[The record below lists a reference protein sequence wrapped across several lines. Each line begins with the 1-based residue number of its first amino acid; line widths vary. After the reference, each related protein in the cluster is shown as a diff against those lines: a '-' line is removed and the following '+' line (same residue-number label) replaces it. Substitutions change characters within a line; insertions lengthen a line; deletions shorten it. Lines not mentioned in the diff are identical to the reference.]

1 VVNWHSA
8 PNWDV
13 YNFQMKFRDILRNV
27 DTLTTSGD
35 AEITGITYDSRKV
48 KPGFLFLAMR
58 GESSD
63 GNRFV
68 GAALRAG
75 ASGVLTDSEITVA
88 PGNIA
93 IARVA
98 HGRRALA
105 KVSANFYGR
114 PADHLKLTGVTGT
127 NGKTTTTFLI
137 EHILRSAGRSVAM
150 IGTIEYHVAGR
161 VLAAPHTT
169 PESLELNATF
179 AEAVQ
184 AGAMEAVMEVSSH
197 ALEQGRVY
205 GLHYAV
211 AVFTNLT
218 RDHLDYHQS
227 MEAYFAAKAKLFQG
241 DGAAPPVIAVIN
253 EDDEYGSKLRD
264 IAQESGSAV
273 IGYGLHAARATAE
286 NIVYSPIGTRFKLR
300 LGDETIGCES
310 RLIGEINVYNVVAA
324 SAAAYARGCSLDQI
338 RDAIASFTRVP
349 GRFERID
356 CGQPFIV
363 VVDYAHTDDAL
374 RNLTRIARQLLAQ
387 QKSGGRIITLFGCGG
402 DRDRAKRPLMARAA
416 GEGSDFVVLT
426 SDNPR
431 SEDPQAIIADALPG
445 LAQTGSRHVVELD
458 RRKAI
463 AIAISEAGP
472 GDIVLIAGKGHE
484 KYQITREGTFP
495 FDDVQVAREALAQ
508 AGYQA
513 VREGAPVA

>member
-1 VVNWHSA
+1 
-8 PNWDV
+8 
-13 YNFQMKFRDILRNV
+13 MKFRDILRHV
-27 DTLTTSGD
+27 QALAISGD
-35 AEITGITYDSRKV
+35 AEINGVAYDSRKV
-48 KPGFLFLAMR
+48 MPEFLFFAMR

-68 GAALRAG
+68 DSALRAG
-75 ASGVLTDSEITVA
+75 AAGIVTDSETTVA
-88 PGNIA
+88 PPNIA
-93 IARVA
+93 FARVA

-105 KVSANFYGR
+105 RISANFFGR
-114 PADHLKLTGVTGT
+114 PADRLKLTGVTGT

-137 EHILRSAGRSVAM
+137 EHILHTADRSAAM

-179 AEAVQ
+179 AEALQ
-184 AGAMEAVMEVSSH
+184 AGTTETVMEVSSH

-205 GLHYAV
+205 GLHYDV

-241 DGAAPPVIAVIN
+241 DGASPPSVAVVN
-253 EDDEYGSKLRD
+253 EDDEYGIKLRD
-264 IAQESGSAV
+264 IARESGSEV
-273 IGYGLHAARATAE
+273 IGYGLHGARATAE
-286 NIVYSPIGTRFKLR
+286 NIEYSPTGTRFELR

-310 RLIGEINVYNVVAA
+310 RLIGEINVYNVLAA
-324 SAAAYARGCSLDQI
+324 SAAAYARGCALAQI

-402 DRDRAKRPLMARAA
+402 DRDRTKRPLMARAA

-431 SEDPQAIIADALPG
+431 SEDPQKIIANALPG
-445 LAQTGSRHVVELD
+445 LTQTGSRHVVEPD

-463 AIAISEAGP
+463 AIAVSEARA

-508 AGYQA
+508 AGYQR
-513 VREGAPVA
+513 VCEGAPGA

>member
-1 VVNWHSA
+1 
-8 PNWDV
+8 
-13 YNFQMKFRDILRNV
+13 MKFRDILSNLQ
-27 DTLTTSGD
+27 TLAASGD
-35 AEITGITYDSRKV
+35 AEITGIAYDSRKV
-48 KPGFLFLAMR
+48 KPGFLFFAMR

-68 GAALRAG
+68 DAALRAG
-75 ASGVLTDSEITVA
+75 ATGLVTDSETTAA
-88 PGNIA
+88 PANIA
-93 IARVA
+93 FARVA

-205 GLHYAV
+205 GLHYDV

-241 DGAAPPVIAVIN
+241 DGAAPPAVAIIN
-253 EDDEYGSKLRD
+253 EDDEYGIKLRNVV
-264 IAQESGSAV
+264 QGSGSEV
-273 IGYGLHAARATAE
+273 IGYGLHDARVTAAKV
-286 NIVYSPIGTRFKLR
+286 VYSPTGTRFDMR
-300 LGDETIGCES
+300 LGDEIISCES
-310 RLIGEINVYNVVAA
+310 PLIGEINVYNVLAA
-324 SAAAYARGCSLDQI
+324 SGAAYARGCSLEQI
-338 RDAIASFTRVP
+338 RDAVASFTRVP

-374 RNLTRIARQLLAQ
+374 RNLTRIARQLLARQ
-387 QKSGGRIITLFGCGG
+387 NSGGRIITLFGCGG

-445 LAQTGSRHVVELD
+445 LAQTGSRHVVEPD

-463 AIAISEAGP
+463 AIAISEARP

>member
-1 VVNWHSA
+1 
-8 PNWDV
+8 
-13 YNFQMKFRDILRNV
+13 MKFREILRNV
-27 DTLTTSGD
+27 ETLAASGD
-35 AEITGITYDSRKV
+35 AEIAGVAYDSRKV

-63 GNRFV
+63 GNRFIDAAV
-68 GAALRAG
+68 RGGAVAL
-75 ASGVLTDSEITVA
+75 VTDSDIARA
-88 PGNIA
+88 PEAIA
-93 IARVA
+93 FARVA
-98 HGRRALA
+98 HGRHALA
-105 KVSANFYGR
+105 GISANFYGQ
-114 PADHLKLTGVTGT
+114 PADRLKLTGVTGT
-127 NGKTTTTFLI
+127 NGKTTTTFLA
-137 EHILRSAGRSVAM
+137 EHILRASGRYVAL
-150 IGTIEYHVAGR
+150 IGTIEYRVGDR
-161 VLAAPHTT
+161 VLPAPHTT

-179 AEAVQ
+179 AEALQ
-184 AGAMEAVMEVSSH
+184 AGASEAVMEVSSH
-197 ALEQGRVY
+197 ALEQGRTY
-205 GLHYAV
+205 GLHYDI

-241 DGAAPPVIAVIN
+241 DGAAPPAVAVVN
-253 EDDEYGSKLRD
+253 EDDECGIKLRE
-264 IAQESGSAV
+264 IAQQSGSQV
-273 IGYGLHAARATAE
+273 MGYGLHDARATAG
-286 NIVYSPIGTRFKLR
+286 NIVYSATGTRFQMR
-300 LGDETIGCES
+300 LGDEMIGCES
-310 RLIGEINVYNVVAA
+310 RLIGEINVYNVLAA
-324 SAAAYARGCSLDQI
+324 STAAYARGCSLEQI

-349 GRFERID
+349 GRFERVD

-374 RNLTRIARQLLAQ
+374 RNLTRIAHQLLAR

-431 SEDPQAIIADALPG
+431 SEEPQAIIADALPG
-445 LAQTGSRHVVELD
+445 LVQTRSRHVIEPD

-463 AIAISEAGP
+463 GIAINQARA

-484 KYQITREGTFP
+484 KYQITREGAFP

-508 AGYQA
+508 AGYLG

>member
-1 VVNWHSA
+1 
-8 PNWDV
+8 
-13 YNFQMKFRDILRNV
+13 MKFRDIMRNV
-27 DTLTTSGD
+27 ETLTISGD
-35 AEITGITYDSRKV
+35 AEITGIAYDSRKV

-68 GAALRAG
+68 DAALRAG
-75 ASGVLTDSEITVA
+75 ATGVVTDSETTVA
-88 PGNIA
+88 PANIA
-93 IARVA
+93 FARVA

-105 KVSANFYGR
+105 NISANFYGR
-114 PADHLKLTGVTGT
+114 AADRLKLTGITGT
-127 NGKTTTTFLI
+127 NGKTTTSFLI
-137 EHILRSAGRSVAM
+137 EHILHTAGRSVAM

-161 VLAAPHTT
+161 VLPAPHTT

-184 AGAMEAVMEVSSH
+184 AGATEAVMEVSSH

-205 GLHYAV
+205 GLHYDV

-227 MEAYFAAKAKLFQG
+227 MEAYFAAKAKLFRG
-241 DGAAPPVIAVIN
+241 DGAAPPSVAVVN
-253 EDDEYGSKLRD
+253 EDDEYRIKLRE
-264 IAQESGSAV
+264 IAQGSGSEV
-273 IGYGLHAARATAE
+273 IGYGLHDARVTAE
-286 NIVYSPIGTRFKLR
+286 NIVYSQTGTRFDMH
-300 LGDETIGCES
+300 LGDETIACES
-310 RLIGEINVYNVVAA
+310 RLIGEINVYNVLAA
-324 SAAAYARGCSLDQI
+324 SAAAYARGCALDQI

-374 RNLTRIARQLLAQ
+374 RNLTRIAQQLLAQ

-402 DRDRAKRPLMARAA
+402 DRDRTKRPLMARAA

-431 SEDPQAIIADALPG
+431 SEDPQAIIADAFPG
-445 LAQTGSRHVVELD
+445 LVQTGSRHLVEPD

-463 AIAISEAGP
+463 AIAISEARP

-484 KYQITREGTFP
+484 KYQITREGTFL

-513 VREGAPVA
+513 VHEGAPVA

>member
-1 VVNWHSA
+1 
-8 PNWDV
+8 
-13 YNFQMKFRDILRNV
+13 MKFRDILSNLQ
-27 DTLTTSGD
+27 TLAASGD
-35 AEITGITYDSRKV
+35 AEITGIAYDSRKV
-48 KPGFLFLAMR
+48 KPGFLFFAMR

-68 GAALRAG
+68 DAALRAG
-75 ASGVLTDSEITVA
+75 ATGLVTDSETTAA
-88 PGNIA
+88 PANIA
-93 IARVA
+93 FARVA

-205 GLHYAV
+205 GLHYDV

-241 DGAAPPVIAVIN
+241 DGAAPPAVAIIN
-253 EDDEYGSKLRD
+253 EDDEYGIKLRNVV
-264 IAQESGSAV
+264 QGSGSEV
-273 IGYGLHAARATAE
+273 IGYGLHDARVTAAKV
-286 NIVYSPIGTRFKLR
+286 VYSPTGTRFDMR
-300 LGDETIGCES
+300 LGDEIISCES
-310 RLIGEINVYNVVAA
+310 PLIGEINVYNVLAA
-324 SAAAYARGCSLDQI
+324 SGAAYARGCSLEQI
-338 RDAIASFTRVP
+338 RDAVASFTRVP

-387 QKSGGRIITLFGCGG
+387 QNSGGRIITLFGSGG

-445 LAQTGSRHVVELD
+445 LAQTGSRHVVEPD

-463 AIAISEAGP
+463 AIAISEARP

>member
-1 VVNWHSA
+1 
-8 PNWDV
+8 
-13 YNFQMKFRDILRNV
+13 MKFRDILSNLQ
-27 DTLTTSGD
+27 TLAASGD
-35 AEITGITYDSRKV
+35 AEITGIAYDSRKV
-48 KPGFLFLAMR
+48 KPGFLFFAMG

-68 GAALRAG
+68 DAALRAG
-75 ASGVLTDSEITVA
+75 ATGLVTDSETTAA
-88 PGNIA
+88 PANIA
-93 IARVA
+93 FARVA

-137 EHILRSAGRSVAM
+137 EHIVRNAGRSAAM

-161 VLAAPHTT
+161 VLPAPHTT

-184 AGAMEAVMEVSSH
+184 AGATEAIMEVSSH

-205 GLHYAV
+205 GLHYDV

-241 DGAAPPVIAVIN
+241 DGAAPPSVAVVN
-253 EDDEYGSKLRD
+253 EDDEYGIKLRQ
-264 IAQESGSAV
+264 IAQDSGSEV
-273 IGYGLHAARATAE
+273 IGYGLHDARVTAE
-286 NIVYSPIGTRFKLR
+286 SIVYSPTGTRFDMR
-300 LGDETIGCES
+300 SGDEMIECES
-310 RLIGEINVYNVVAA
+310 RLIGEINVYNVLAA
-324 SAAAYARGCSLDQI
+324 SAATYARGCTLEQI
-338 RDAIASFTRVP
+338 RDGIATFARVP
-349 GRFERID
+349 GRFERVD
-356 CGQPFIV
+356 CGQRFIV

-402 DRDRAKRPLMARAA
+402 DRDRTKRPLMARAA

-431 SEDPQAIIADALPG
+431 SEDPQKIIADALPG
-445 LAQTGSRHVVELD
+445 LTQTGSRHVVEPD

-463 AIAISEAGP
+463 AIAISEARP
-472 GDIVLIAGKGHE
+472 GDIVLIAGRGHE

-495 FDDVQVAREALAQ
+495 FDDVQVARQALAQ

-513 VREGAPVA
+513 IREGAPVA

>member
-1 VVNWHSA
+1 
-8 PNWDV
+8 
-13 YNFQMKFRDILRNV
+13 MKFRDALRNV
-27 DTLTTSGD
+27 ETLTMSGD
-35 AEITGITYDSRKV
+35 AEIAGIAYDSRKV

-68 GAALRAG
+68 DAALNAG
-75 ASGVLTDSEITVA
+75 ATGVVADSEIAAA
-88 PGNIA
+88 PANIA
-93 IARVA
+93 FARVV

-105 KVSANFYGR
+105 KISANFFGR
-114 PADHLKLTGVTGT
+114 PADHLQLIGVTGT

-137 EHILRSAGRSVAM
+137 EHILHVTGRSVAM
-150 IGTIEYHVAGR
+150 IGTIEYHVGER
-161 VLAAPHTT
+161 VLPAPHTT

-184 AGAMEAVMEVSSH
+184 AGATEAVMEVSSH

-205 GLHYAV
+205 GLHYDV

-218 RDHLDYHQS
+218 RDHLDYHHS

-241 DGAAPPVIAVIN
+241 DGAAPPSVAVVN
-253 EDDEYGSKLRD
+253 EDDEYGIKLRE
-264 IAQESGSAV
+264 IAQENDV
-273 IGYGLHAARATAE
+273 EVTGYGLHGAGVTAK
-286 NIVYSPIGTRFKLR
+286 NVVYSPTGTRFDIR
-300 LGDETIGCES
+300 LGEEMIGCES
-310 RLIGEINVYNVVAA
+310 RLIGEINVYNVLAA
-324 SAAAYARGCSLDQI
+324 SAAAAARGCTLEQI
-338 RDAIASFTRVP
+338 RDAIASFARVP
-349 GRFERID
+349 GRFERVD

-387 QKSGGRIITLFGCGG
+387 QKWGGRIITLFGCGG
-402 DRDRAKRPLMARAA
+402 DRDRTKRPLMARAA

-431 SEDPQAIIADALPG
+431 SEDPQKIIADALPG
-445 LAQTGSRHVVELD
+445 LTQTGSRHVVEPD
-458 RRKAI
+458 RRKGI
-463 AIAISEAGP
+463 GIAISEARA
-472 GDIVLIAGKGHE
+472 GDIVLLAGKGHE
-484 KYQITREGTFP
+484 KYQITREGTLP

-513 VREGAPVA
+513 VREGAPVR

>member
-1 VVNWHSA
+1 
-8 PNWDV
+8 
-13 YNFQMKFRDILRNV
+13 MKFRDILSNLQ
-27 DTLTTSGD
+27 TLAASGD
-35 AEITGITYDSRKV
+35 AEITGIAYDSRKV
-48 KPGFLFLAMR
+48 KPGFLFFAMR

-68 GAALRAG
+68 DAALRAG
-75 ASGVLTDSEITVA
+75 ATGLVTDSETTAA
-88 PGNIA
+88 PANIA
-93 IARVA
+93 FARVA

-205 GLHYAV
+205 GLHYDV

-241 DGAAPPVIAVIN
+241 DGAAPPAVAIIN
-253 EDDEYGSKLRD
+253 EDDEYGIKLRNVV
-264 IAQESGSAV
+264 QGSGSEV
-273 IGYGLHAARATAE
+273 IGYGLHDARVTAAKV
-286 NIVYSPIGTRFKLR
+286 VYSPTGTRFDMR
-300 LGDETIGCES
+300 LGDEIISCES
-310 RLIGEINVYNVVAA
+310 PLIGEINVYNVLAA
-324 SAAAYARGCSLDQI
+324 SGAAYARGCSLEQI
-338 RDAIASFTRVP
+338 RDAVASFTRVP

-387 QKSGGRIITLFGCGG
+387 QNSGGRIITLFGCGG

-445 LAQTGSRHVVELD
+445 LAQTGSRHVVEPD

-463 AIAISEAGP
+463 AIAISEARP

>member
-1 VVNWHSA
+1 
-8 PNWDV
+8 
-13 YNFQMKFRDILRNV
+13 MKFRDILSNLQ
-27 DTLTTSGD
+27 TLAASGD
-35 AEITGITYDSRKV
+35 AEITGIAYDSRKV
-48 KPGFLFLAMR
+48 KPGFLFFAMR

-68 GAALRAG
+68 DAALRAG
-75 ASGVLTDSEITVA
+75 ATGLVTDSETTAVPA
-88 PGNIA
+88 NIA
-93 IARVA
+93 FARVA

-205 GLHYAV
+205 GLHYDV

-241 DGAAPPVIAVIN
+241 DGAAPPAVAIIN
-253 EDDEYGSKLRD
+253 EDDEYGIKLRNVV
-264 IAQESGSAV
+264 QGSGSEV
-273 IGYGLHAARATAE
+273 IGYGLHDARVTAAKV
-286 NIVYSPIGTRFKLR
+286 VYSPTGTRFDMR
-300 LGDETIGCES
+300 LGDEIISCES
-310 RLIGEINVYNVVAA
+310 PLIGEINVYNLLAA
-324 SAAAYARGCSLDQI
+324 SGAAYARGCSLEQI
-338 RDAIASFTRVP
+338 RDAVASFTRVP

-387 QKSGGRIITLFGCGG
+387 QNSGGRIITLFGCGG

-445 LAQTGSRHVVELD
+445 LAQTGSRHVVEPD

-463 AIAISEAGP
+463 AIAISEARP
-472 GDIVLIAGKGHE
+472 GDIMLIAGKGHE